1 MIYRVYFRDPLHPEA
16 PLDHYDFLNVTE
28 AAEACQH
35 MVGVVAVEVI
45 DVDQPTPEEISA
57 A

>member
-16 PLDHYDFLNVTE
+16 PFDHYDFLNITE
-28 AAEACQH
+28 AAEACQR
-35 MVGVVAVEVI
+35 MVGVAFVEMI
-45 DVDQPTPEEISA
+45 DSDEPAPEISA

>member
-16 PLDHYDFLNVTE
+16 PLDHYDFLNITE
-28 AAEACQH
+28 AAEACQR
-35 MVGVVAVEVI
+35 MVGVVSVEMI
-45 DVDQPTPEEISA
+45 DGDEPTREISA

>member
-16 PLDHYDFLNVTE
+16 PFDHYDFLNITE